1 MADTID
7 ELAGMVR
14 PPVNATPAEAMK
26 GTNMSPMQI
35 AITHWLPIVRG
46 EFLEVPGLHLT
57 KPQVRRLW
65 GLDPSTCDALL
76 DVIVDRRFLK
86 ETNNGTYAR
95 VDVSN

>member
-1 MADTID
+1 MRTTID
-7 ELAGMVR
+7 QPGTLG
-14 PPVNATPAEAMK
+14 EAASRRDSEEAVM
-26 GTNMSPMQI
+26 GTNMSPMQT

-76 DVIVDRRFLK
+76 DVLVDRRFLK
-86 ETNNGTYAR
+86 QTNNGTYAR
-95 VDVSN
+95 VDASN